1 MFLKSHFCNL
11 NKILYCPNIFFN
23 CQILLKMVK
32 KIIFGTKNN
41 YYNLAFQ
48 VKSKKKL
55 LYFSWTFPM
64 ESPNSKKFLLLI
76 IMTEEKTV
84 ASFGVCS
91 LLTKIPQQI
100 TLHKSYII
108 QLYIFLWC
116 QMHLV
121 KIVDYMPPNCIFL
134 QTRCSRGR
142 SLNSFVIH

>member
-11 NKILYCPNIFFN
+11 NKILYFPNIFFN
-23 CQILLKMVK
+23 CQILSKMVK

-41 YYNLAFQ
+41 YYFLAFQ
-48 VKSKKKL
+48 VKTKKKW

-91 LLTKIPQQI
+91 LFTKIPQQI

-108 QLYIFLWC
+108 QLYIFC
-116 QMHLV
+116 GV
-121 KIVDYMPPNCIFL
+121 KCIQLKQLTIWHQIVFFYRPGVAGAVL
-134 QTRCSRGR
+134 
-142 SLNSFVIH
+142 